1 MHAYRLV
8 SVAIGAVLAIG
19 SVALVEAQRGGR
31 GAQATEP
38 PPPSTLPP
46 APTFRLPGAPSPTI
60 GASVTPAL
68 EGWYPNPD
76 GTFTILV
83 GYRNRNQ
90 TQQVDV
96 PIGPNN
102 KIEPG
107 GPYDQPTHFDTG
119 RHYGVFSIIVP
130 KDFGTKRLSYTINVN
145 NQPQTIQLGL
155 PGGYQISPFVRS
167 DNGNTPPIV
176 KLDASSVE
184 YVGPPRGTARTL
196 TARVGEPLPLTLY
209 ATDTGNT
216 ISQQNQAEPATST
229 TTTPAATAAAAA
241 RGARGTRGTRG
252 AANTADAPA
261 APSAD
266 VPAVPGATTATT
278 ATTTTAAARA
288 AAARGGVTVRWYKH
302 RGPAGETA
310 KFDPASSPVAAD
322 PEVVKMFQKAGTN
335 TGKATTTATF
345 TEPGEYW
352 VRAQV
357 SDGSQLDEQCC
368 WSTVLLK
375 VNVQAAT
382 AR

>member
-1 MHAYRLV
+1 
-8 SVAIGAVLAIG
+8 
-19 SVALVEAQRGGR
+19 
-31 GAQATEP
+31 
-38 PPPSTLPP
+38 
-46 APTFRLPGAPSPTI
+46 
-60 GASVTPAL
+60 VTPAL

-119 RHYGVFSIIVP
+119 RNYGVFSIIVP

-145 NQPQTIQLGL
+145 NQPQTILLGL
-155 PGGYQISPFVRS
+155 PGGYQIAPFVRS
-167 DNGNTPPIV
+167 DTGNTPPIV
-176 KLDASSVE
+176 KLEASGVE
-184 YVGPPRGTARTL
+184 YVGPPRGTAQTL
-196 TARVGEPLPLTLY
+196 TVRVGEPLPLTLY
-209 ATDTGNT
+209 STDTGNT
-216 ISQQNQAEPATST
+216 ISQQNQAEPAGAAAAAPAT
-229 TTTPAATAAAAA
+229 TAPATAAA
-241 RGARGTRGTRG
+241 RGGRGTRG
-252 AANTADAPA
+252 ARGAATADAPA
-261 APSAD
+261 PTPAEVA
-266 VPAVPGATTATT
+266 AVPGATTATT
-278 ATTTTAAARA
+278 TTALAARA

-310 KFDPASSPVAAD
+310 KFDPATSPVAAD

-335 TGKATTTATF
+335 TGKTTTTVTF

-357 SDGSQLDEQCC
+357 TDGSQLDEQCC

-375 VNVQAAT
+375 VNVQAA
-382 AR
+382 AER

>member
-1 MHAYRLV
+1 M
-8 SVAIGAVLAIG
+8 
-19 SVALVEAQRGGR
+19 
-31 GAQATEP
+31 
-38 PPPSTLPP
+38 
-46 APTFRLPGAPSPTI
+46 
-60 GASVTPAL
+60 
-68 EGWYPNPD
+68 
-76 GTFTILV
+76 
-83 GYRNRNQ
+83 
-90 TQQVDV
+90 QVDV

-145 NQPQTIQLGL
+145 NQPQTILLGL
-155 PGGYQISPFVRS
+155 PAGYQISPFVRS

-176 KLDASSVE
+176 KLDATSTE
-184 YVGPPRGTARTL
+184 YVGPPRGAARTL

-216 ISQQNQAEPATST
+216 ISQQNQAETATTAAT
-229 TTTPAATAAAAA
+229 TTAAATTAA
-241 RGARGTRGTRG
+241 RGARGTRGARG
-252 AANTADAPA
+252 AANTTDAPA
-261 APSAD
+261 TPSAD

-278 ATTTTAAARA
+278 TTAAASRA

-322 PEVVKMFQKAGTN
+322 PEAAKMFQKAGTN
-335 TGKATTTATF
+335 SGKATTTATF

-352 VRAQV
+352 VRAQI

-375 VNVQAAT
+375 VNVQAAA

>member
-19 SVALVEAQRGGR
+19 GVAINEAQRGGR

-90 TQQVDV
+90 TQQIDV

-102 KIEPG
+102 IIEPG

-145 NQPQTIQLGL
+145 NQPQRILLGL
-155 PGGYQISPFVRS
+155 PSGYQLSPFVRS

-176 KLDASSVE
+176 KLDAASSE
-184 YVGPPRGTARTL
+184 YVGPPRGAARTL
-196 TARVGEPLPLTLY
+196 TARVGEPLPLALY
-209 ATDTGNT
+209 TTDTGNT
-216 ISQQNQAEPATST
+216 ISQQNPAEPPTST
-229 TTTPAATAAAAA
+229 AATPTAAATAA
-241 RGARGTRGTRG
+241 RGARGTRGARG
-252 AANTADAPA
+252 AANTADTPA

-278 ATTTTAAARA
+278 TTAAAVRAA

-310 KFDPASSPVAAD
+310 KFDPASSPAAAD
-322 PEVVKMFQKAGTN
+322 PEAVKMFQKAGTN
-335 TGKATTTATF
+335 SGKATTTVTF
-345 TEPGEYW
+345 TEPGDSW
-352 VRAQV
+352 VRAQI